1 VHPHELQKFL
11 EYAADIYAEW
21 VNGEA
26 IIFETPKVIHQQ
38 IGGFLYI
45 MLSLYARS
53 RSLGVVMIAPVA
65 MQLCPHDPLR
75 EPDLLFVAQEH
86 RDRLTVDRLKGPAD
100 LIVEVVFDSSVARAR
115 ADKFYEYQEAGV
127 GEYWIIDPRPGK
139 ERVDFYQLQGDVRYQ
154 AALPDTQGRYHAPVV
169 PGFWLDTNWLWQE
182 LLPDPLGVLQQ
193 IIASAPQA

>member
-1 VHPHELQKFL
+1 MSQSPSPPGYTIDPRTEQCIPMSYEKFL

-100 LIVEVVFDSSVARAR
+100 LIVEVVFDSSVARDR

-127 GEYWIIDPRPGK
+127 GGILDHRSTA
-139 ERVDFYQLQGDVRYQ
+139 RQGARGF
-154 AALPDTQGRYHAPVV
+154 LPVAR
-169 PGFWLDTNWLWQE
+169 
-182 LLPDPLGVLQQ
+182 
-193 IIASAPQA
+193 